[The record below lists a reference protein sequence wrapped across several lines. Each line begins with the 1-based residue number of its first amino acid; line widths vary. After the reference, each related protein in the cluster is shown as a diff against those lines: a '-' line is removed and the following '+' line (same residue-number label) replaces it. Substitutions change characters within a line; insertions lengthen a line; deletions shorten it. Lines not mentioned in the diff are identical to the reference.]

1 MMKSIKAQL
10 VASYTA
16 LLVVILVF
24 IAGISIYLVNSYMG
38 NLATETLESKLN
50 GDVNALSMTVQKT
63 YGKLKLQEGE
73 LKKENGLE
81 IRDDFQLVD
90 QIGEELDVVVTIFQ
104 SKGDDFERIA
114 TNIVKS
120 DGKRAVGTMLGKD
133 SAAFGSIIGKKRFT
147 GEADILGK
155 HYLTVYDPIVLEGKV
170 AGILFVGVS
179 TEQVNETIGHSLKAF
194 IKSFGVIILV
204 TLLLAIGITIVIGTR
219 LSKPLI
225 AVTEVSVELGKGD
238 LSVQLDERLLKN
250 KTEIGQ
256 LANSFEQMRISLKE
270 LIGDIQ
276 HISKDMLESS
286 DALNL
291 IARSTSEAS
300 SEVSKNVNE
309 IAQGAMDQAGNTESG
324 TQEVAALGELID
336 ENSEILTDTKAI
348 VQDFSRLSEEGLET
362 MERLNSRTEQSMK
375 VNDEITVSIESTQ
388 HSSDKISAASELIL
402 SIADQTNLLALNAA
416 IEAARA
422 GEMGKGFAVVAD
434 EIRKLAE
441 ESKQSSEEINQIILE
456 LSENARNAKAMA
468 LESSKTMEEQVVV
481 VTENQEVFKEI
492 YRIVSNLEG
501 KFGQM
506 EGSSQ
511 TMIVKRNNL
520 LDVMQNLSAIAEENA
535 ASSEEVSSTVT
546 EIIEAMNAS
555 AESSN
560 ELNKISKTLDEN
572 ANKFTI

>member
-50 GDVNALSMTVQKT
+50 GDVNALNMTVQKT
-63 YGKLKLQEGE
+63 YGKLKLQEGV
-73 LKKENGLE
+73 LRKENGRD

-90 QIGEELDVVVTIFQ
+90 QIGEELGVVVTIFQ

-120 DGKRAVGTMLGKD
+120 DGKRAVGTLLGKD
-133 SAAFGSIIGKKRFT
+133 SAAYGSIVGKKRFT
-147 GEADILGK
+147 GQADILDK
-155 HYLTVYDPIVLEGKV
+155 HYLTVYDPIVLEGQI

-179 TEQVNETIGHSLKAF
+179 TEQVDETIGHSLKAF
-194 IKSFGVIILV
+194 VKSFSVIILV
-204 TLLLAIGITIVIGTR
+204 TLLLAVGITIVIGTR

-225 AVTEVSVELGKGD
+225 AVTDVSVELGKGN

-256 LANSFEQMRISLKE
+256 LANSFEQMRISLKA

-291 IARSTSEAS
+291 IARNTSEAS
-300 SEVSKNVNE
+300 TEVSKNVNE
-309 IAQGAMDQAGNTESG
+309 IAQGAMDQAENTESG

-336 ENSEILTDTKAI
+336 ENSEILNDTKAI

-456 LSENARNAKAMA
+456 LSENARNAKQMA